1 MKRLVRILLPLLF
14 MLIFVSARNRIYF
27 PLPHNTSNGTVVG
40 TIIASD
46 PDAGQTLTYK
56 ILSGNTSNSFRLNAS
71 NGIITVNNATYVNAK
86 RPKTFRLVVQV
97 MDSGGNDKYGRFVR
111 LSARATIIITKQ

>member
-1 MKRLVRILLPLLF
+1 MKRLVKILLPLLF
-14 MLIFVSARNRIYF
+14 MLIFVSARTRVYF
-27 PLPHNTSNGTVVG
+27 PLAHNTTNGTVVG
-40 TIIASD
+40 SITASD

-56 ILSGNTSNSFRLNAS
+56 ILSGNTSNSFRLNAT
-71 NGIITVNNATYVNAK
+71 NGLLTVNNATYVNAK